1 MIAGTGLDLAL
12 FTPPSDCESERK
24 VALCACVLGSTR
36 ARYWT
41 MWWWRREGLGSGGE
55 TSWRWGLAEGERND
69 AAGTGMRFSAVYIGQ
84 QLGQWMYE

>member
-1 MIAGTGLDLAL
+1 
-12 FTPPSDCESERK
+12 
-24 VALCACVLGSTR
+24 VALCACVLMSTR

-55 TSWRWGLAEGERND
+55 TLWRWGLAEGEKND
-69 AAGTGMRFSAVYIGQ
+69 AAGMGMRCSAVYIGQ